1 MKATNTFSQFQY
13 LIIGAGHVAR
23 HLSHYFTLLN
33 IPYQTWDRAQDP
45 HLLRAKVAEATHV
58 LLAISDDA
66 LENFYR
72 KHLEG
77 HDKVV
82 VHFSGSRN
90 IAGMISAHPL
100 MTFGPGLYDLELYQK
115 IHFTITGTDS
125 VAAVFPGGFPNPYSY
140 LPADKKALY
149 HALCV
154 MGGNFVT
161 LLTSK
166 MIHGLHEL
174 GIPSEA
180 ATMYSEKILA
190 NALLLKE
197 AALTGP
203 LARKDVAT
211 VEVNLKALEGTDDEK
226 IYKAFLATYWPE
238 YPRK

>member
-1 MKATNTFSQFQY
+1 MKATNTFSKVLY
-13 LIIGAGHVAR
+13 LIIGSGHVAR
-23 HLSHYFTLLN
+23 HLTHYFSLLK
-33 IPYQTWDRAQDP
+33 IPYTTWDRAQDP
-45 HLLRAKVAEATHV
+45 HLLRAKVQEASHI

-77 HDKVV
+77 RDKVV

-90 IAGMISAHPL
+90 IDGMISAHPL
-100 MTFGPGLYDLELYQK
+100 MTFGPGLYPLEFYEK
-115 IHFTITGTDS
+115 IHFTITGTEDVS
-125 VAAVFPGGFPNPYSY
+125 KIFPAGLPNPFSY

-166 MIHGLHEL
+166 MITGLHEL

-190 NALLLKE
+190 NAVLLKE

-203 LARKDVAT
+203 LARKDVET
-211 VEVNLKALEGTDDEK
+211 VEANLKALHGTDEEK
-226 IYKAFLATYWPE
+226 IYTAFLAAYWPE